1 MMRAVTV
8 FAVCQAAAAFVAPRA
23 LPRGGAR
30 AASSVAS
37 DVERAASEVV
47 IDVDS
52 SSGASS
58 SPIFIDAP
66 TAAAAAFP
74 IAPERLIELSREF
87 LVYKN
92 GLGTN
97 PELLAADFRFEGP
110 VVGPLSK
117 DAFVK
122 AIGGVDFGLA
132 FPDFEAQFYGF
143 HVDPLEGDRVWC
155 ARERV
160 PSLEGREA

>member
-1 MMRAVTV
+1 M
-8 FAVCQAAAAFVAPRA
+8 
-23 LPRGGAR
+23 
-30 AASSVAS
+30 
-37 DVERAASEVV
+37 
-47 IDVDS
+47 
-52 SSGASS
+52 
-58 SPIFIDAP
+58 
-66 TAAAAAFP
+66 
-74 IAPERLIELSREF
+74 
-87 LVYKN
+87 
-92 GLGTN
+92 
-97 PELLAADFRFEGP
+97 

-155 ARERV
+155 ARGRV